1 MLFKHDLTGTTNVV
15 VFFIATPRSLSD
27 SDQLYL
33 QEKVLSRAYIIVFE
47 WLTYVGLLVC
57 RQWSYNN
64 CIN

>member
-33 QEKVLSRAYIIVFE
+33 QETFLS
-47 WLTYVGLLVC
+47 T
-57 RQWSYNN
+57 
-64 CIN
+64 